1 MHIDARKTLARMHP
15 DAVQSE
21 QRIARGK
28 GPWSRRAIKMRDQSV
43 QRTAINTPLVKVAEK
58 DHRHG
63 RFIETLQ
70 YLFDLNASF
79 TRSQSQISAST
90 AAMRSGASLPSRPTA
105 PCTLYVA
112 IRMPREGVDFA
123 PGMSSIRTSC
133 IDVMGSP
140 RINTVRCAHV
150 IASRSTRK

>member
-1 MHIDARKTLARMHP
+1 MHIDARKTLTRMHP

-28 GPWSRRAIKMRDQSV
+28 GPWSRRAIKMRDQSA
-43 QRTAINTPLVKVAEK
+43 QRTAINKPLVKVAEK

-90 AAMRSGASLPSRPTA
+90 AAMPP
-105 PCTLYVA
+105 
-112 IRMPREGVDFA
+112 
-123 PGMSSIRTSC
+123 
-133 IDVMGSP
+133 
-140 RINTVRCAHV
+140 
-150 IASRSTRK
+150 